1 MAISVMFDFQGM
13 TKQKYEELIQ
23 KLIATGKAPEG
34 RLFHIASEKP
44 GSLLVFD
51 VWETLEQFQAFGGV
65 LIPIAQGIGIAI
77 PEPQVM
83 PTVAAVAG

>member
-44 GSLLVFD
+44 NSLLVFD
-51 VWETLEQFQAFGGV
+51 VWETLEKFQAFGGV

-83 PTVAAVAG
+83 PTVAAIAG

>member
-1 MAISVMFDFQGM
+1 MAISVMFDFKGM

-34 RLFHIASEKP
+34 RMFHIASEKP
-44 GSLLVFD
+44 DSLLVLD
-51 VWETLEQFQAFGGV
+51 VWESAEKFQAFGGV
-65 LIPIAQGIGIAI
+65 LVPLAQSIGIAI

-83 PTVAAVAG
+83 PTVAAMAG